1 VAGNAGVLSSWL
13 FCIALHC
20 IASAS
25 SLYAGLDCTADDDMV
40 VELLH
45 HGVS

>member
-20 IASAS
+20 IGVV
-25 SLYAGLDCTADDDMV
+25 SLCWTGLHC
-40 VELLH
+40 
-45 HGVS
+45 